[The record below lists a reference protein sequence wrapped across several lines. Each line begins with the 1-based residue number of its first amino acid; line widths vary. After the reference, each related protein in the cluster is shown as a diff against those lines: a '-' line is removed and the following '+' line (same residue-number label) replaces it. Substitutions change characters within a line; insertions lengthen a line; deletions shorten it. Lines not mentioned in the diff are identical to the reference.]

1 MLAVRRTPLHAPHQA
16 YLFATSSIIVA
27 FITATASHDRG
38 DTSDFSTGIV
48 RSGADDHPRP

>member
-16 YLFATSSIIVA
+16 HLFATSSVIGA

-48 RSGADDHPRP
+48 RSGTDDHPRP